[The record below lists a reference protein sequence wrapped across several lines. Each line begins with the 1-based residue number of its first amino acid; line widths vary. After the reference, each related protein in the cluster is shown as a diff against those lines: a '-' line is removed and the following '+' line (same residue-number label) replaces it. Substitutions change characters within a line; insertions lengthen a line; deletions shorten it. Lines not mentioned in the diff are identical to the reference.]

1 MTPDPM
7 PKKTRRKKHHTERM
21 RGEKLLVE
29 RWTNAKSAYVA
40 YLTGKGVAS
49 TEIAKTLNDGVNPAT
64 IRAMWRRWRLPMTPT
79 GGRHVATV
87 PVPLMAH
94 ERTLLTQRAK
104 KLKIAPEEY
113 LRRISV
119 CALSDDLYAAVTDG
133 RFDDKRTR

>member
-7 PKKTRRKKHHTERM
+7 PKKTRRKKHHADRF
-21 RGEKLLVE
+21 RGSKLFVE
-29 RWTNAKSAYVA
+29 RWSNAKAAHVA
-40 YLTGKGVAS
+40 YLTGKGASS
-49 TEIAKTLNDGVNPAT
+49 TEIANILNDGVHSAT

-87 PVPLMAH
+87 PVPLMAR

-104 KLKIAPEEY
+104 KLSIAPEEY

-133 RFDDKRTR
+133 RYND